1 MLYWTVFCPWRR
13 DKRMERIIVSVQRGN
28 DEKDLEVPS
37 DITVRALLQEL
48 SFALGWED
56 GYSLEAHPLG
66 RLLRPEETLAQAGVW
81 DGARLIL
88 VAGKSGGIG
97 RGMDHGH
104 RGPQEQPP
112 DQGPLRGWRS
122 LGLNLST
129 STPSSSDEIAPPPSG
144 GFVWRRVDED

>member
-1 MLYWTVFCPWRR
+1 
-13 DKRMERIIVSVQRGN
+13 MERIIVSVQRRN

-37 DITVRALLQEL
+37 DITVWTLLQEL

-56 GYSLEAHPLG
+56 GYSLEAHPPG

-88 VAGKSGGIG
+88 VAGKSGG
-97 RGMDHGH
+97 RGPGVDHGH

-112 DQGPLRGWRS
+112 EQDPLQGWRP
-122 LGLNLST
+122 LGLNLSS
-129 STPSSSDEIAPPPSG
+129 STPSSSDTAAPPPSG
-144 GFVWRRVDED
+144 GFVWRRVDDD